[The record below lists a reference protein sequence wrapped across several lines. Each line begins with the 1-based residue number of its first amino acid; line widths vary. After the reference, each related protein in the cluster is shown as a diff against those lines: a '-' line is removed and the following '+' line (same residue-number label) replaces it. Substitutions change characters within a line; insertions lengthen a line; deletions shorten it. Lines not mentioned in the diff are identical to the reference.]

1 MRACV
6 RVCYKDG
13 KRGET
18 SDHPVLHASSS
29 QKPGRTLLGPSVLVP
44 LLFLTAVSAD
54 ASAAG
59 TWIWKMEWLVGL
71 DMQ

>member
-1 MRACV
+1 MRACM
-6 RVCYKDG
+6 RVCVINKDG

-18 SDHPVLHASSS
+18 RNHPILHASSS

-59 TWIWKMEWLVGL
+59 T
-71 DMQ
+71 